1 MPSLEELIM
10 GSIAQ
15 GTKLGAEG
23 AQQRQKADLDAAR
36 QAQEIAQA
44 QALRKQY
51 GNDANIGVGGIH
63 IGAKDPLSALLRQE
77 QMRNLQDERSRKAI
91 QDIEDRATKAGTA
104 QIVPGL
110 QRGEEAIPGLF
121 TSEKNVPLKSVG
133 GIKTLAPDFAV
144 PLLEKAGIMPKG
156 ASKERTA
163 LQELKNVKIYDS
175 SGKQINENEM
185 KRIETAMGLKGIF
198 GAEEIIPALRQMG
211 YTTLEKQKQ
220 VSAGAEPRAL
230 EEFKRRGGLAGHKDL
245 PSLLG
250 TQNRS
255 VASESQNPLDIQD
268 PVERLKALRAKHKK

>member
-10 GSIAQ
+10 GSITN

-23 AQQRQKADLDAAR
+23 AQQRQKSDLAA
-36 QAQEIAQA
+36 QQQQNEIAQA

-51 GNDANIGVGGIH
+51 GSEANIGVGGVH
-63 IGAKDPLSALLRQE
+63 IGAKDPLMGLLRKTSID
-77 QMRNLQDERSRKAI
+77 NLQEERDRKAV

-121 TSEKNVPLKSVG
+121 TSEKPVDLKSVG
-133 GIKTLAPDFAV
+133 GIKTLAPDFIV
-144 PLLEKAGIMPKG
+144 PLLEKSGLMKPG

-198 GAEEIIPALRQMG
+198 GAEEIIPAIRQMG
-211 YTTLEKQKQ
+211 YTALEKQKQ
-220 VSAGAEPRAL
+220 VSAGADPEAL
-230 EEFKRRGGLAGHKDL
+230 QTFKSRGGLAGHKDL
-245 PSLLG
+245 PSLLS
-250 TQNRS
+250 TQQRGQQG
-255 VASESQNPLDIQD
+255 SQNPMDIQD